1 MGALEQILKTYT
13 DDGGDLR
20 SVPTKLLN
28 DALKSDHRFTAYEC
42 RIMYMLVCQKK
53 DYDPDSERV
62 TTLRQWIETYE
73 QRPTYSISDDD
84 IATNSES
91 EASIY
96 AEIRAEERKLRQ
108 WIAGPAPAKV
118 TSEDR
123 ERWQRI
129 DQPSPSPEVDVR
141 KRKR

>member
-13 DDGGDLR
+13 DNGGDLR

-28 DALKSDHRFTAYEC
+28 DALNSDHRFTAYEC
-42 RIMYMLVCQKK
+42 GIMYMLVCQKN

-73 QRPTYSISDDD
+73 RRPTYSTSDDD
-84 IATNSES
+84 TATNSES

-96 AEIRAEERKLRQ
+96 AEIRTEERKLRQ
-108 WIAGPAPAKV
+108 WIAGPVPVKV
-118 TSEDR
+118 DSEER
-123 ERWQRI
+123 ERWWRI
-129 DQPSPSPEVDVR
+129 DKPSPSPEVDVR